1 MPYFLGRENQI
12 ASWVMMGGFVEEGSK
27 GGGLGRG
34 GLGGEV
40 RRASNVGGSGGGERV
55 RLVRIWREL
64 EEREKEEQRVSVLV
78 LSRTARAGVS
88 RLPLRRVLAGAVE
101 VEVKIGQAAIR
112 LVASSSLA
120 GANPSFFYQL
130 IQLACPPR
138 RRAYS
143 VEKTRYQLDPKSNNQ
158 KLSEKWTSPSL
169 SLLSFSA
176 SE

>member
-112 LVASSSLA
+112 
-120 GANPSFFYQL
+120 
-130 IQLACPPR
+130 
-138 RRAYS
+138 
-143 VEKTRYQLDPKSNNQ
+143 
-158 KLSEKWTSPSL
+158 
-169 SLLSFSA
+169 
-176 SE
+176 